1 MNLSNFYAFSLT
13 GELGESIT
21 KESVITLR
29 KKKAQ
34 DGLRHFNTEVLK
46 KALEENGKPLA
57 CHDHTR
63 SD

>member
-29 KKKAQ
+29 K
-34 DGLRHFNTEVLK
+34 R
-46 KALEENGKPLA
+46 
-57 CHDHTR
+57 R
-63 SD
+63 SKMVFMISTQKF